1 MNCAID
7 LDSCSRS
14 IRSWLGRGTAA
25 IAICTALIGN
35 TQAQV
40 SSAWN
45 SIGPAG
51 GTISALLSSPVSPS
65 TLYAGTPENGVFV
78 STDAGQT
85 WSAANTGLTA
95 STAVGRQTLY
105 TVYALASDG
114 RYVYAATAT
123 GLFYTAAG
131 AAPNWTALTATG
143 ATTPITF
150 LAFDSSTS
158 HLYAATN
165 TTDGL
170 NPPGVYVTVLATA
183 SAAPAPSW
191 NFFALPVSAASMPI
205 GAVSVVPPSQGGAVL
220 GGLLVGIGNSVYSSS
235 IFPATTALTWNN
247 ADPAGTLALGGVSA
261 LTYSADF
268 LQAYACSGST
278 VFYSGNPL
286 DAQPSWVQAT
296 VAPPS
301 AMAFNCSSFFPASVA
316 TGGAPQVLLGTDQ
329 GAYVSVDGTSFQAT
343 GALSTS
349 AAANSFATATAV
361 GSSGPS
367 AFVGGGF
374 GVSGAALSG
383 LVGNATW
390 SPSNGAASI
399 AAGGSN
405 ARLNNVNVVD
415 TAVIGSRLFA
425 AVAANAYVEVFSS
438 TDGGATW
445 AGTGIGA
452 EVVALAADSSNSIL
466 YAGTLQGLMAYSVS
480 TGRWSAVG
488 ASTIGTVSSL
498 ALGAAALFVGVDNG
512 VYAVPLGTSPA
523 TVQPVAAGLSTSRVS
538 AMLVSGGK
546 LYAATLDQPSSAAV
560 STSAESAVASG
571 TPMWS
576 QFGTTAVGTRR
587 ITSLLFVGDN
597 LLAATSGGLVSYASA
612 ASPWASANTD
622 PAAMI
627 SDQFGIVNGLY
638 TDGVSIFAATGSN
651 GVFVSPVGTT
661 FSWSA
666 FNGSGDTA
674 LPALE
679 VHTLHG
685 SGNTLYAATRAGI
698 ATFVGL
704 TAPTPP
710 PAPSSGG
717 GGVDPG
723 FGLLLLAAVLALVRG
738 ARRTR

>member
-1 MNCAID
+1 M
-7 LDSCSRS
+7 
-14 IRSWLGRGTAA
+14 AA
-25 IAICTALIGN
+25 FAICTAFIGN
-35 TQAQV
+35 AQAQV
-40 SSAWN
+40 SAAWN

-51 GTISALLSSPVSPS
+51 GTVSALLSSPASPS

-85 WSAANTGLTA
+85 WSVANTGLTA
-95 STAVGRQTLY
+95 STAMGRQTLY

-114 RYVYAATAT
+114 LYVYAATAT
-123 GLFYTAAG
+123 GLFYAAAG
-131 AAPNWTALTATG
+131 AAPNWTALTGTG

-170 NPPGVYVTVLATA
+170 NPPGVYVTALATA

-205 GAVSVVPPSQGGAVL
+205 GAVSVVPPAQGGAVL

-247 ADPAGTLALGGVSA
+247 ADPAGTLALGSVSA

-286 DAQPSWVQAT
+286 DAQPNWVQAT

-301 AMAFNCSSFFPASVA
+301 TMAFNCSSFFPASVA

-349 AAANSFATATAV
+349 AAANSFATATAA

-415 TAVIGSRLFA
+415 TAVIGTRLFA
-425 AVAANAYVEVFSS
+425 AAVANSYGEVFSS

-445 AGTGIGA
+445 TATGIGTVLSA
-452 EVVALAADSSNSIL
+452 LEVVTVLAADSTNSVL
-466 YAGTLQGLMAYSVS
+466 FAGTTQGLLAYSVS
-480 TGRWSAVG
+480 TGQWSAVG
-488 ASTIGTVSSL
+488 ASTIGSVSSL
-498 ALGAAALFVGVDNG
+498 TLGATALFVGVDNG
-512 VYAVPLGTSPA
+512 VYAVALGASPA
-523 TVQPVAAGLSTSRVS
+523 SVVPVAAGLSNLRVS
-538 AMLVSGGK
+538 AMLVSDGK
-546 LYAATLDQPSSAAV
+546 LYAATLDTLVQPTSAAV
-560 STSAESAVASG
+560 SVSVESAAASG

-576 QFGTTAVGTRR
+576 QFGTTDVGTRR
-587 ITSLLFVGDN
+587 VTSLLFVADT
-597 LLAATSGGLVSYASA
+597 LLAGTSGGLVLSASA
-612 ASPWASANTD
+612 ASPWASANSG
-622 PAAMI
+622 I
-627 SDQFGIVNGLY
+627 SDPFGIVNGLY
-638 TDGVSIFAATGSN
+638 SDGVSIFAATGSN
-651 GVFVSPVGTT
+651 GVFVSPVGTAL
-661 FSWSA
+661 SWSA

-685 SGNTLYAATRAGI
+685 SGSTLYAATRAGI

-717 GGVDPG
+717 GGGGVDPS
-723 FGLLLLAAVLALVRG
+723 FGLLLLAAVLALARG
-738 ARRTR
+738 AARKR